1 MSTQTKKL
9 DESVITKIRE
19 LNTKKNELIVSAGQ
33 LHLNI
38 KQLKTVI
45 TAVEYEFENTDKELS
60 LILSDLEQ
68 QYPNGE
74 IDLIEGVILFQE

>member
-9 DESVITKIRE
+9 DESLITKIRE
-19 LNTKKNELIVSAGQ
+19 LNTKKNELIVNAGQ

>member
-9 DESVITKIRE
+9 DEPLISKIRE

-38 KQLKTVI
+38 KQLKNVI

-74 IDLIEGVILFQE
+74 IDLIEGTIVFQE

>member
-9 DESVITKIRE
+9 DESLITKIRE

-33 LHLNI
+33 LHLNM

>member
-9 DESVITKIRE
+9 DESLITKIRE

-38 KQLKTVI
+38 KQVKTVI

>member
-9 DESVITKIRE
+9 DESLITKIRE

-74 IDLIEGVILFQE
+74 IDLIEGVVLFQE

>member
-9 DESVITKIRE
+9 DEPLISKIRE

-38 KQLKTVI
+38 KQLKNVI

-74 IDLIEGVILFQE
+74 IDLVEGTIVFQE

>member
-9 DESVITKIRE
+9 DESLITKIRE

>member
-1 MSTQTKKL
+1 M
-9 DESVITKIRE
+9 
-19 LNTKKNELIVSAGQ
+19 
-33 LHLNI
+33 